1 MLIFLQMIRPQGTTG
16 AQDREEKTKSSGR
29 GSSSTSLRDFQKK
42 RLTQPHLPHDPPTWG
57 QIKTLTNQPEN
68 LVS

>member
-1 MLIFLQMIRPQGTTG
+1 MLKIERKRLNLQ
-16 AQDREEKTKSSGR
+16 EEEVPVQALEISK
-29 GSSSTSLRDFQKK
+29 KK

>member
-16 AQDREEKTKSSGR
+16 AQDREEKAKSSGR

-57 QIKTLTNQPEN
+57 QIKTLTNQAEN